1 MLGNV
6 RHSAKHC
13 RDSILTFL
21 STEEIGPCEADLVD
35 VEKVEARL
43 LVSPLPVPIL
53 ETAYPRSD
61 TVVASG
67 QLSRV

>member
-43 LVSPLPVPIL
+43 LDPNAAAAHLGNGVSAI
-53 ETAYPRSD
+53 RQ
-61 TVVASG
+61 VVASG